1 MFLVMV
7 KKLAESY
14 PERQKYV
21 NDLSL
26 PEICCKDSPSNA
38 YGIIKDIKNHAASSN
53 MVVNMDKSVV
63 LSISFLRTKPTYYP
77 LLHQQQMVALIK
89 LLGVHISS
97 DMKWDKEVG
106 SRVKRGNMGI
116 SAMKLLSRYGV
127 PVEHL
132 LRFYLSF
139 IRPIL
144 EYCCQVWHFSLTH
157 DQLETLEQVQY
168 HVLLV
173 APKSHKVPY
182 ILLLQEFKLVTLE
195 KRRQQLGLKL
205 GKGILKN
212 PNLCDILPQDF
223 SPCRQKL
230 QSSAAEPIPKIQ
242 PVFTTL
248 ARYEK
253 KFCAWV
259 YLLL

>member
-1 MFLVMV
+1 
-7 KKLAESY
+7 
-14 PERQKYV
+14 
-21 NDLSL
+21 
-26 PEICCKDSPSNA
+26 
-38 YGIIKDIKNHAASSN
+38 
-53 MVVNMDKSVV
+53 
-63 LSISFLRTKPTYYP
+63 
-77 LLHQQQMVALIK
+77 
-89 LLGVHISS
+89 
-97 DMKWDKEVG
+97 
-106 SRVKRGNMGI
+106 
-116 SAMKLLSRYGV
+116 
-127 PVEHL
+127 
-132 LRFYLSF
+132 
-139 IRPIL
+139 
-144 EYCCQVWHFSLTH
+144 
-157 DQLETLEQVQY
+157 LEQVQY